1 MKLLVLRETN
11 AYSDCTMKSHIIGK
25 VPKGYISDYIEYLN
39 GWYRVRDNVWVY
51 SRSGLFSDSEL
62 IVKNVKNVKDQGEI
76 NFDVKKIKKLG
87 FDLQQF
93 ATIDINNSIYRGAN
107 NGDRVVADINDGVTV
122 AALSAGISKDYVAQA
137 LELDFENTAAMMG
150 MPYQFLPWVDR
161 RVKDGDDVVTNY
173 TYLGRKYAEKIAVR
187 SPMLIIQPGKAQYMA
202 EASNE
207 EREALLKAGLGGDDG
222 ALNNSSFDDETANPH
237 RYYTFALDHA
247 SYNAYVNT
255 LCWACALNLG
265 LNTGLYEGVDESF
278 SSYNKFMNRDI
289 TDNVD
294 GVYDFTQKFTQNFK
308 YTGAIAFYVNSDS
321 QVSESVN
328 TSTTQSQLSEKVN
341 GISDLA
347 REIQFVLGTNGRI
360 ADVAASLGKTSAGAL
375 ETAVSNIGSAF
386 TGSGSL
392 LASIGES
399 IGTIIAGGKMIFP
412 EIWQDTQ
419 FSRSY
424 SINIKL
430 VSPDNDDLSI
440 YHNILVPLMH
450 IFALSLPRGTSTN
463 SYLSPFLIRAA
474 YKSFMNID
482 MGILTGVSITRGA
495 EGCWNRH
502 GIPTSVDVSL
512 EIKDLYPVMNLA
524 RYPAYTSLIPF
535 VDDGYDILKND
546 ALLAYIANL
555 CGLNVANSDV
565 ARTLVFKTIMTT
577 KSVTNIPNGIVDATW
592 SKLTSVASNWL
603 GKYGF

>member
-51 SRSGLFSDSEL
+51 SKDGLFPDSEV
-62 IVKNVKNVKDQGEI
+62 IVKDVKNAKDQGEI
-76 NFDVKKIKKLG
+76 KFDIKKIKELG
-87 FDLQQF
+87 FDLQLF
-93 ATIDINNSIYRGAN
+93 ATMSASNSETSDGENRGIIGSITAWASS
-107 NGDRVVADINDGVTV
+107 DDM
-122 AALSAGISKDYVAQA
+122 QA
-137 LELDFENTAAMMG
+137 LELEFDTTAAMMG

-161 RVKDGDDVVTNY
+161 RAKGGNDVISNFK
-173 TYLGRKYAEKIAVR
+173 YLGRKYAEKIAVR
-187 SPMLIIQPGKAQYMA
+187 SPMLIIQPGKAHYMA

-207 EREALLKAGLGGDDG
+207 EKDALLAGLLGDD
-222 ALNNSSFDDETANPH
+222 AAVANSSIDDETANPH
-237 RYYTFALDHA
+237 RYYSFALDYA

-255 LCWACALNLG
+255 LCWACAMNLG
-265 LNTGLYEGVDESF
+265 LNVTKYEGIGNSNKVAF
-278 SSYNKFMNRDI
+278 SENRFMNRDI

-294 GVYDFTQKFTQNFK
+294 GVYNFSEGFTSKLK
-308 YTGAIAFYVNSDS
+308 YTGAIAFYVNSDA
-321 QVSESVN
+321 QVSESIS
-328 TSTTQSQLSEKVN
+328 TSTGQSQLAEKVN

-360 ADVAASLGKTSAGAL
+360 ADVAASMGKSSGGAL
-375 ETAVSNIGSAF
+375 ETAVSGLSSAF

-392 LASIGES
+392 LNSIGES

-419 FSRSY
+419 FTRSY
-424 SINIKL
+424 TINLKL

-450 IFALSLPRGTSTN
+450 LLALALPRGTSTN
-463 SYLSPFLIRAA
+463 SYMSPFLIRAA

-482 MGILTGVSITRGA
+482 MGIVTGLSINRGA

-512 EIKDLYPVMNLA
+512 DLKDLYPVMNLA
-524 RYPAYTSLIPF
+524 RYPSFASL
-535 VDDGYDILKND
+535 VTDDGYDILKND
-546 ALLAYIANL
+546 ALLAYIANI

-565 ARTLVFKTIMTT
+565 SRALSFKAMMVR
-577 KSVTNIPNGIVDATW
+577 KSVTNMPNAIIDATW
-592 SKLTSVASNWL
+592 GKLTSVASNWL
-603 GKYGF
+603 GGWGL